1 MRRGAGVPPTVLGGV
16 SPPPQL
22 GRQHYPGL
30 LVETMRQI
38 QSAASETGVIIIGG
52 LPHPATPFAAHSKRG
67 DPMIEERFNAIY
79 GTAPEVVVRAP
90 GRVNLIGE
98 HTDYND
104 GFVLPAAIDRSID
117 FAGRKRADRTV
128 RLHSLDFD
136 GSVEFSLDD
145 IQKDGANRWSN
156 YVRGVSKYL
165 EEDGH
170 RLAGADI
177 VFGGN
182 VPREAGLSSSA
193 AVEVGTAAFWKK
205 LLGLELDPVY
215 LVKLSRKAENQ
226 FVGVPCGIMDQFI
239 SGLGRANHALFLD
252 CRDLQYRH
260 VPLRDDVKI
269 VVCNSGVKRALAQSE
284 YEVRLKQCREAV
296 ERIASTG
303 RAVASLRDVKPADLE
318 AARAVLSD
326 VLFRRARHVVT
337 ENQRVLEAIKVL
349 ESGNLERFGELMNA
363 SHVSLRDDYEVSSKE
378 LDVLVEVAWKQPG
391 VLGARMTGAG
401 FGGCTVNLVRQEAA
415 EAFAEA
421 IMRGYKEALGLKA
434 EVYICKASQGAL
446 SV

>member
-1 MRRGAGVPPTVLGGV
+1 
-16 SPPPQL
+16 
-22 GRQHYPGL
+22 
-30 LVETMRQI
+30 
-38 QSAASETGVIIIGG
+38 
-52 LPHPATPFAAHSKRG
+52 
-67 DPMIEERFNAIY
+67 MIEQRFQAIY
-79 GTAPEVVVRAP
+79 GTTPGVVVRAP

-117 FAGRKRADRTV
+117 FAGRKRTDRVV
-128 RLHSLDFD
+128 RVHSLDFS

-145 IQKDGANRWSN
+145 IQKDSIHLWSN
-156 YVRGVSKYL
+156 YIRGVSKYL

-170 RLAGADI
+170 RLSGADI
-177 VFGGN
+177 AFGGN

-193 AVEVGTAAFWKK
+193 AVEVGTAAFWKT
-205 LLGLELDPVY
+205 LLHLEVDPVY

-239 SGLGRANHALFLD
+239 SALGRKDHALFLD
-252 CRDLQYRH
+252 CRDLTFRH
-260 VPLRDDVKI
+260 VPLRGDVKI

-296 ERIASTG
+296 AQIASTG
-303 RAVASLRDVKPADLE
+303 RAVKSLRDVTPADLK
-318 AARAVLSD
+318 AARGVLSE
-326 VLFRRARHVVT
+326 VLFRRARHVVS
-337 ENQRVLEAIKVL
+337 ESGRVLEAVRVL
-349 ESGNLERFGELMNA
+349 EAGDLESFGELMNA

-378 LDVLVEVAWKQPG
+378 LDILVELAWKQPG

-415 EAFAEA
+415 EAFAETVR
-421 IMRGYKEALGLKA
+421 RGYQDALGLKA
-434 EVYICKASQGAL
+434 EIYICKASQGAL
-446 SV
+446 M